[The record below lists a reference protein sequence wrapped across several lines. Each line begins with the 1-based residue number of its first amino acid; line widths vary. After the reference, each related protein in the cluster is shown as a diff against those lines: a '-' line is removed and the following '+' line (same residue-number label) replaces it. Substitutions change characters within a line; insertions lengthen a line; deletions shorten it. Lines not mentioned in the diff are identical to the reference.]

1 MLVIMAVDTQVFPV
15 AAVLG
20 VVVVVAVLV
29 VDGQEVQVFTL
40 KFTAALGAD
49 PAVDLEGLLA
59 VTGVGRFVA

>member
-1 MLVIMAVDTQVFPV
+1 MLIVMAVDAEVFPV

-20 VVVVVAVLV
+20 VVMVIAVLV

-49 PAVDLEGLLA
+49 PAVDLEGLFA
-59 VTGVGRFVA
+59 VTGVCRFIT